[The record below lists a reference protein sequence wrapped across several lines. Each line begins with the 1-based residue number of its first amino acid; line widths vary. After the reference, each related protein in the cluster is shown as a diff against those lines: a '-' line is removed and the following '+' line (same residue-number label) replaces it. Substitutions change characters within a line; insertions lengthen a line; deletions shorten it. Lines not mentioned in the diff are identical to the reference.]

1 MTTVRE
7 KYVKM
12 YERFIE
18 ELKLY
23 SKVIRVLSKGYLP
36 ISLLPP
42 SKLEKILKEVRITVV
57 KSSKDYDLVL
67 TRLYLYYDM
76 KLITFGID
84 NQRNLIVQFPV
95 FMQHYTQKRLIMYQ
109 IKTVLVPILDEN
121 EQAHS
126 YTELKIEKPYIA
138 LNEETYITL
147 RTQELKMCKRIGY
160 EYYCKELFV
169 VKSKTRYSCTSAIYF
184 NLESDVIK
192 ANCEF
197 WYYYN
202 KTDIKPTILD
212 GGFQIILANW
222 PNYRKIMCSHNN
234 NIPINIPGHP
244 YILMNRGILC
254 NCHIEAESN
263 FLLEFFAACEG
274 LETKSDLEMHFT
286 INLAFVNYFDDMIEE
301 LGIPVSQN
309 WTTQEQIL
317 PLSLETFEISSNL
330 LNAPKTLLDLA
341 VQYCNKRNILN
352 KKEHKLENPDENSKF
367 KSFLN
372 SFLADILIFT
382 AVLITLIMTL
392 VIIYTMYGQSKLKVL
407 VTNIAMQRIKTVE
420 AADMSDMLCTCKM
433 QWYIMGMLTII
444 TLGMLYLVTNK
455 IRKSSFFK
463 GCLFSNN
470 TKILIFI
477 SNTHSYMPIK
487 LCRVARSI
495 HLFRIRG
502 TLNLESV
509 KLKKNW
515 IWDVL
520 EIDWSKCQHNTK

>member
-1 MTTVRE
+1 M
-7 KYVKM
+7 
-12 YERFIE
+12 
-18 ELKLY
+18 
-23 SKVIRVLSKGYLP
+23 
-36 ISLLPP
+36 
-42 SKLEKILKEVRITVV
+42 RIAIA
-57 KSSKDYDLVL
+57 KSNKDYDLVL

-76 KLITFGID
+76 KLVTFGID

-95 FMQHYTQKRLIMYQ
+95 FVQPYTKKRLIMYQ
-109 IKTVLVPILDEN
+109 IETVPVPILDEN
-121 EQAHS
+121 EQAYS

-147 RTQELKMCKRIGY
+147 HTQELKMCKKIGY
-160 EYYCKELFV
+160 EYYCEELFV
-169 VKSKTRYSCTSAIYF
+169 IKSKTRYSCTSAIYF

-197 WYYYN
+197 RYYYN

-222 PNYRKIMCSHNN
+222 PNYRKIMCLHNN
-234 NIPINIPGHP
+234 NILINIPGHP
-244 YILMNRGILC
+244 YVLMNRSILC
-254 NCHIEAESN
+254 NCDIEAESN
-263 FLLEFFAACEG
+263 FLLESLAACEG
-274 LETKSDLEMHFT
+274 SETKTDLEMHFT
-286 INLAFVNYFDDMIEE
+286 INLAFMNYFDDMIEE
-301 LGIPVSQN
+301 LGIPISWN
-309 WTTQEQIL
+309 WTTHEQIL
-317 PLSLETFEISSNL
+317 PFSLKTFEISSNL
-330 LNAPKTLLDLA
+330 LNAPKTLQDLA
-341 VQYCNKRNILN
+341 VQYHKQRNILN
-352 KKEHKLENPDENSKF
+352 KKEQETENPEENSKF

-382 AVLITLIMTL
+382 AALITLIITL
-392 VIIYTMYGQSKLKVL
+392 VIIYVMYGQSKLNAL

-420 AADMSDMLCTCKM
+420 AADVSNILCTCKM

-470 TKILIFI
+470 TKILLFI
-477 SNTHSYMPIK
+477 SNTHSYIPIK

-502 TLNLESV
+502 RLNLESV

-520 EIDWSKCQHNTK
+520 ELDWSNVSITLNDNEIDLPSSVIIPFKERYQSKKTS